1 MTTSLPEDVELYQAL
16 PLMVKISN
24 KDARVEIYIDNTTK
38 RIEDVN
44 ILTHNTIINSITWY
58 DTS

>member
-44 ILTHNTIINSITWY
+44 ILTHNTIINSIT
-58 DTS
+58 